1 MFIKKGGIILYM
13 NISILSCGVFE
24 PELNKILDDIDKKKL
39 FEEGININVK
49 YLPFGLHTN
58 LNKLKNVI
66 TNNLDNLKSDK
77 IILLYGSKCHY
88 MFHQFLKPYTN
99 LITFQDS
106 NCIELILEDKKDNE
120 IVDYTINIIKEVY
133 KSREDLIGSEAM
145 RDWERKV
152 ILHFVDNYWI
162 DHIDAIEQLKKGI
175 GLLAAGQ
182 KDPVKEFTVQSFDMF
197 DDINKN
203 INKDALK
210 HLFA

>member
-1 MFIKKGGIILYM
+1 MK
-13 NISILSCGVFE
+13 
-24 PELNKILDDIDKKKL
+24 
-39 FEEGININVK
+39 
-49 YLPFGLHTN
+49 
-58 LNKLKNVI
+58 
-66 TNNLDNLKSDK
+66 
-77 IILLYGSKCHY
+77 LYGSSKAKKIAEKLDDDEEIKDKKL
-88 MFHQFLKPYTN
+88 LKTIETSQQTLEMKNFGIRKSVLEYDN
-99 LITFQDS
+99 VINKQR
-106 NCIELILEDKKDNE
+106 ELIYEDRRKVINGDDVSNHINE
-120 IVDYTINIIKEVY
+120 MIESEIKEIYNEYISDSIEKYIEAITTTFSLDKYNKELIDYTISVIKEVY

>member
-1 MFIKKGGIILYM
+1 M

-106 NCIELILEDKKDNE
+106 NCIELILEDKVKSNNDNNLYITSGWVLKFDDLNKFMNAVDVYDIRQQYGQYENVIIGDTDVCEFTDDMIFDLFEKIQVPIE
-120 IVDYTINIIKEVY
+120 IQKVDINNFKN
-133 KSREDLIGSEAM
+133 K
-145 RDWERKV
+145 
-152 ILHFVDNYWI
+152 IL
-162 DHIDAIEQLKKGI
+162 DAIEK
-175 GLLAAGQ
+175 A
-182 KDPVKEFTVQSFDMF
+182 
-197 DDINKN
+197 INS
-203 INKDALK
+203 
-210 HLFA
+210 

>member
-106 NCIELILEDKKDNE
+106 NCIELILEDKVKSNNDNNLYITSGWVLKFDDLDKFINAVDVYDIRQQYGQYDNVIIGDTDVFEFTDDMIFDLFEKIQVPIE
-120 IVDYTINIIKEVY
+120 IQKIDINNFKNKII
-133 KSREDLIGSEAM
+133 
-145 RDWERKV
+145 
-152 ILHFVDNYWI
+152 H
-162 DHIDAIEQLKKGI
+162 AIEK
-175 GLLAAGQ
+175 A
-182 KDPVKEFTVQSFDMF
+182 
-197 DDINKN
+197 INS
-203 INKDALK
+203 
-210 HLFA
+210 

>member
-1 MFIKKGGIILYM
+1 MK
-13 NISILSCGVFE
+13 
-24 PELNKILDDIDKKKL
+24 
-39 FEEGININVK
+39 
-49 YLPFGLHTN
+49 
-58 LNKLKNVI
+58 
-66 TNNLDNLKSDK
+66 
-77 IILLYGSKCHY
+77 LYGSSKAKKIAEKLDDDEEIKDKKL
-88 MFHQFLKPYTN
+88 LKTIETSQQTLEMKNFGIRKSVLEYDN
-99 LITFQDS
+99 EMIESEIKEIYNEYISDSIEKYIEAITTTFSLDKY
-106 NCIELILEDKKDNE
+106 NKELNLEDKKDNE
-120 IVDYTINIIKEVY
+120 IVDYTISVIKEVY

>member
-106 NCIELILEDKKDNE
+106 NCIELILEDKVKSNNDNNLYITSGWVLKFDDLNKFMNAVDVYDIRQQYGQYENVIIGDTDVCEFTDDMIFDLFEKIQVPIE
-120 IVDYTINIIKEVY
+120 IQKVDINNFKN
-133 KSREDLIGSEAM
+133 K
-145 RDWERKV
+145 
-152 ILHFVDNYWI
+152 IL
-162 DHIDAIEQLKKGI
+162 DAIEK
-175 GLLAAGQ
+175 A
-182 KDPVKEFTVQSFDMF
+182 
-197 DDINKN
+197 INS
-203 INKDALK
+203 
-210 HLFA
+210 